1 MKNRGGGRQLLL
13 LTRNPRK
20 DFCPERPSGAEGS
33 LLHPKRMLI
42 LSERSESKDLLFT
55 LDEDSCS
62 VYPEATKGGVRRG
75 GRRRVSHESDEYV
88 SSKHIRH
95 RTMLSRHETPPSA
108 SRLVL
113 RGSS

>member
-1 MKNRGGGRQLLL
+1 MTLMKNRGGGRQLLL
-13 LTRNPRK
+13 TK
-20 DFCPERPSGAEGS
+20 Y
-33 LLHPKRMLI
+33 PKRMII

-55 LDEDSCS
+55 LDEDSCP
-62 VYPEATKGGVRRG
+62 VYAEATKGGVRRG
-75 GRRRVSHESDEYV
+75 GRRRISLESDECI